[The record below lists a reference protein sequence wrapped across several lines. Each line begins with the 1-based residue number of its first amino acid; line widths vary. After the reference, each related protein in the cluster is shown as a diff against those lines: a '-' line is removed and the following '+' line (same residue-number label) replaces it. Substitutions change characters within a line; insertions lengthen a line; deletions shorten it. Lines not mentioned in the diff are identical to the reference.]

1 MATRPSPSIN
11 SHVLFCFLRS
21 ESMGEFAEGFD
32 CPVPYLPFIEMDP
45 KLELTRQL
53 AELNDCVTEKPN
65 LGLTDYS
72 SDYCLLDHPE
82 FSVPFIDDLSSL
94 LPVECQE
101 PIPEPQPVTGSF
113 AEQTH
118 GDRKRKTMTSPHARY
133 GNYSDAFLEAGW
145 AQAKTKKQKN
155 GAGSGGRGQSNSKEV
170 EKHKEVVHVR
180 ARRGHAT
187 DSHSLAERER
197 RKKINER
204 MKRLQN
210 QVPGCHKMMGMAR
223 MLDQTIHYVR
233 SLQNQVEFLS
243 MELSAASY
251 FYDCSLGV
259 EAPRATEVTPSKR
272 EPEI

>member
-1 MATRPSPSIN
+1 
-11 SHVLFCFLRS
+11 
-21 ESMGEFAEGFD
+21 MGEFAGGFD
-32 CPVPYLPFIEMDP
+32 CLVPYLPFTEME
-45 KLELTRQL
+45 LELTRQL
-53 AELNDCVTEKPN
+53 AELNDSVTEKPS
-65 LGLTDYS
+65 LGLTDDS
-72 SDYCLLDHPE
+72 RDYYLLDHPE

-118 GDRKRKTMTSPHARY
+118 RDRKRKTMTSPHARY
-133 GNYSDAFLEAGW
+133 GNYSDAFSEAGW

-155 GAGSGGRGQSNSKEV
+155 GAGSGDRSQSNSKEV
-170 EKHKEVVHVR
+170 EKPKEVVHVR
-180 ARRGHAT
+180 ARRGQAT
-187 DSHSLAERER
+187 DNHSLAERER

-233 SLQNQVEFLS
+233 SLQNQFLS

-251 FYDCSLGV
+251 FHDCSLGV
-259 EAPRATEVTPSKR
+259 EAPATTE
-272 EPEI
+272 EIWQKHN

>member
-1 MATRPSPSIN
+1 
-11 SHVLFCFLRS
+11 
-21 ESMGEFAEGFD
+21 MGEFAEGFD
-32 CPVPYLPFIEMDP
+32 CLVPYLRFMEMDP
-45 KLELTRQL
+45 NLELTRQL
-53 AELNDCVTEKPN
+53 AELNDSVTEKPS

-72 SDYCLLDHPE
+72 GDYYLLDHPV

-94 LPVECQE
+94 LPVECQV

-133 GNYSDAFLEAGW
+133 GNYSDAFLEAGR

-155 GAGSGGRGQSNSKEV
+155 GAESGDRGQSNSREV
-170 EKHKEVVHVR
+170 EKPKEVVHVR
-180 ARRGHAT
+180 ARSGQAT

-233 SLQNQVEFLS
+233 SLQKQVEFLS
-243 MELSAASY
+243 MELSVASY

-259 EAPRATEVTPSKR
+259 EAPAATEADKAQKGQEVERLRR
-272 EPEI
+272 EGYGDRTSFHSSDPF